1 MIKNV
6 VGAVVGSKLAQ
17 NSKNVGST
25 TGAATGAIAGTVIPM
40 VLSRMSL
47 PALVV
52 IGAGGYLLKRYRDK
66 QEREDAVMT
75 PQPATPTNPDLT
87 GVPAAA

>member
-6 VGAVVGSKLAQ
+6 VGAIVGSKLAQ
-17 NSKNVGST
+17 NSTNVGNT
-25 TGAATGAIAGTVIPM
+25 AGAATGAIAGTVLPF

-47 PALVV
+47 PALVA

-66 QEREDAVMT
+66 QETADTAT
-75 PQPATPTNPDLT
+75 TPTTPDVT
-87 GVPAAA
+87 GVPVAA

>member
-6 VGAVVGSKLAQ
+6 IGAIVGSKLAQ
-17 NSKNVGST
+17 KSSNVDST

-40 VLSRMSL
+40 ILSRMSL
-47 PALVV
+47 PAMLLV
-52 IGAGGYLLKRYRDK
+52 GAGGYLFKKYNEK
-66 QEREDAVMT
+66 QDPQESATKPT
-75 PQPATPTNPDLT
+75 PEAPAKSDLT

>member
-6 VGAVVGSKLAQ
+6 IGAIIGSKLAQ
-17 NSKNVGST
+17 KSTNVDST

-40 VLSRMSL
+40 VLARMSL

-52 IGAGGYLLKRYRDK
+52 IGAGGYLFKRYRDK
-66 QEREDAVMT
+66 QE
-75 PQPATPTNPDLT
+75 QPEVAKTTTPTTPDVT
-87 GVPAAA
+87 GVPAAG